1 MEPET
6 KAAFAKAVADH
17 EARLKVVATEQDKR
31 VTQRKHFETEFRRI
45 RDDIIVVALKE
56 VARDVLEPAGWTC
69 QVRAVEDRTT
79 ATLEVYR
86 GGMMSLAGRERPHI
100 DFMIN
105 AHTPKLEI
113 HASSQSQ
120 GGPEGSYSLSDVS
133 ADLVHKKVL
142 QFFQRLASG
151 R

>member
-6 KAAFAKAVADH
+6 KAAFTKVVADH
-17 EARLKVVATEQDKR
+17 AARTKVVAAEQDKR
-31 VTQRKHFETEFRRI
+31 VTQRKQFEAEFRRL
-45 RDDIIVVALKE
+45 RDDIIIPALKE
-56 VARDVLEPAGWTC
+56 VAHDVLEPAGWTC
-69 QVRAVEDRTT
+69 QVRAIEERTT

-86 GGMMSLAGRERPHI
+86 GAMMSLAGRERPHI
-100 DFMIN
+100 DFVIN
-105 AHTPKLEI
+105 AHAPKLEV

-120 GGPEGSYSLSDVS
+120 GGPEGSHSLNDIS